1 MKLVILSKQGIPV
14 RDLLLKEAE
23 HVIEIEISC
32 GVSKLMAAKK
42 RF

>member
-1 MKLVILSKQGIPV
+1 MKLVILSKQGTPV

-23 HVIEIEISC
+23 HITEIEISC
-32 GVSKLMAAKK
+32 RVSKLMRAKK